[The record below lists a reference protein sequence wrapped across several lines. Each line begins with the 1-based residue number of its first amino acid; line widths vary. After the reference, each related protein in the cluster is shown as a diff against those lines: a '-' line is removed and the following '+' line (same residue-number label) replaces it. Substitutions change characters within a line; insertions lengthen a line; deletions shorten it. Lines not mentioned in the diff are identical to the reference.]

1 MYVIVKILMYI
12 YMYVVGEMYCL
23 VVSVSLGRC
32 PISWRYAIN
41 STKLQVSQ
49 AYN

>member
-23 VVSVSLGRC
+23 VVSVQEDVLF
-32 PISWRYAIN
+32 
-41 STKLQVSQ
+41 LEDMQ
-49 AYN
+49 